1 MEYFNVFLCKD
12 TGAGGESS
20 DDDRNTVGENRSSN
34 DTVLMP
40 FVNNTQ
46 QIVLNDTCD
55 VSTRMLTGDNLV
67 AAPNKVTKSHLFYF
81 SNCCYVHRLNR

>member
-1 MEYFNVFLCKD
+1 
-12 TGAGGESS
+12 
-20 DDDRNTVGENRSSN
+20 
-34 DTVLMP
+34 MP

-67 AAPNKVTKSHLFYF
+67 AAPNKVKKSDL
-81 SNCCYVHRLNR
+81 CYYHF